1 LGFTSSFV
9 PISSPVSIK
18 PAKGDTVKELRKIME
33 NLHLEESSGLTD
45 IIVSRKIDNILEK
58 NFTTSCGYT
67 SSPPYKN
74 FVPKL
79 QELGT

>member
-1 LGFTSSFV
+1 
-9 PISSPVSIK
+9 
-18 PAKGDTVKELRKIME
+18 ME
-33 NLHLEESSGLTD
+33 NLHLEESLGLTD
-45 IIVSRKIDNILEK
+45 IIASGKIDNILEK
-58 NFTTSCGYT
+58 NFTTSYGYT